1 MSCLL
6 GCNRTTEDEARQD
19 EVTTPP
25 VCCSRPQHNAKGITS
40 ALGHV
45 VVDVRGGSRSFMP
58 LNAGRGILGMVGADP
73 RSNEQGTA
81 PTTLSSV
88 TAPFSANLQKPHPLV
103 ILFFSLVSLWFSLFG
118 PCVFFVNLGS

>member
-1 MSCLL
+1 MSHLL

-58 LNAGRGILGMVGADP
+58 LNAGRGILGVVGADP

-81 PTTLSSV
+81 PTTLNSV
-88 TAPFSANLQKPHPLV
+88 PFSFKPQTMQDRT
-103 ILFFSLVSLWFSLFG
+103 IIEYFSTCHRKLKLCNQFWPIF
-118 PCVFFVNLGS
+118 

>member
-1 MSCLL
+1 MSHLL

-58 LNAGRGILGMVGADP
+58 LNAGRGILGVVGADP

-81 PTTLSSV
+81 PTTLNSV
-88 TAPFSANLQKPHPLV
+88 TTPFSANLQKPHPLV
-103 ILFFSLVSLWFSLFG
+103 TSTFFFSCELVVLSFS
-118 PCVFFVNLGS
+118 CVFFVN